1 MAFAGD
7 LWFVHITF
15 VDAGLNTTRKRVQ
28 LIATTDA
35 EAAASAASVVSR
47 FVALTTAYIVGYT
60 VEHELLNDAAGYPPV
75 VGEISD
81 RLLLTVGLTDVPKKA
96 SLEVPSPVAAAFG
109 AAGTEAFNIALSSYA
124 ATLALIN
131 DFNAGQ
137 SAYLSDGEN
146 TLNTSAGGFVAGRR
160 IHRASTNG

>member
-1 MAFAGD
+1 MAFVGAT
-7 LWFVHITF
+7 WFVNIQF

-28 LIATTDA
+28 LIAALDA
-35 EAAASAASVVSR
+35 EAVASAADVVAR
-47 FVALTTAYIVGYT
+47 FAALTSAYITGYT
-60 VEHELLNDAAGYPPV
+60 IEREFLNDAAGYPPV
-75 VGEISD
+75 IGEISD

-96 SLEVPSPVAAAFG
+96 SLEVPSPIAAAFG
-109 AAGTEAFNIALSSYA
+109 AAGTESFNIALSTYA

-131 DFNAGQ
+131 AFNAGQ

-146 TLNTSAGGFVAGRR
+146 TLNTGAGGFVAGRR